1 MARPVSTSRD
11 AETADA
17 ETAHEEGQT
26 MTSTSGA
33 TDQGSQRSDLMPLQ
47 GYDYIEFW
55 VGNAKQAA
63 HYYRTAFGFTP
74 VAYAGPE
81 TGVRDRS
88 SWVLDQG
95 GIRFVFTAGLDPDH
109 QINRHHLVHGDGVRD
124 IAFVVPDVD
133 AAFSTAVERGA
144 IPSRHP
150 EILADEQGKLAIA
163 SIQAYGDTLH
173 TFVERTAY
181 DGIFLPGYVPLSEG
195 VQPGGVGG
203 LKPVFTIPPGDSV
216 GLKLVDHI
224 VCNVE
229 LGEMTT
235 WARWYEQIMGF
246 TQLVHYDDEQ
256 ISTEYTAL
264 MSKVLWDGD
273 GRVKLPINEPAA
285 GQKKSQIEEY
295 LDFYGGP
302 GVQHLA
308 LATDD
313 IITAVTKLRA
323 NGVRF
328 MRVPDTYYDDVR
340 SRLDWDSI
348 DADLSRLAE
357 HNVLI
362 DADDEGYLLQI
373 FTEPVGD
380 RPTVFYEIIERHGSR
395 GFGVGNFKALFEAI
409 EREQDL
415 RGNL

>member
-1 MARPVSTSRD
+1 MPNSDDPAVKVTPP
-11 AETADA
+11 
-17 ETAHEEGQT
+17 
-26 MTSTSGA
+26 
-33 TDQGSQRSDLMPLQ
+33 QGDVMPLQ
-47 GYDYIEFW
+47 GYDYIEFF
-55 VGNAKQAA
+55 VGNAKQSA

-95 GIRFVFTAGLDPDH
+95 SIRFVFTAGLQPDH
-109 QINRHHLVHGDGVRD
+109 DVNQHHLAHGDGVRD
-124 IAFVVPDVD
+124 IAFVVPDVEN
-133 AAFSTAVERGA
+133 AFATAVQRGA
-144 IPSRHP
+144 EP
-150 EILADEQGKLAIA
+150 EGEPEVRSDDNGKIMTA
-163 SIQAYGDTLH
+163 SIRAYGDTLH
-173 TFVERTAY
+173 TFVDRSVY
-181 DGIFLPGYVPLSEG
+181 DGVFFPGYVPLTQG
-195 VQPGGVGG
+195 RQVGGG
-203 LKPVFTIPPGDSV
+203 LKPVFTVPPGEAV
-216 GLKLVDHI
+216 GLDIVDHI

-235 WARWYEQIMGF
+235 WAQWYEQVMGF

-256 ISTEYTAL
+256 ISTEYSAL

-273 GRVKLPINEPAA
+273 GRVKLPINEPAD
-285 GQKKSQIEEY
+285 GKKKSQIEEY
-295 LDFYGGP
+295 LDFYHGP

-308 LATDD
+308 LATSD
-313 IITAVTKLRA
+313 IVTAVTKLRA

-328 MRVPDTYYDDVR
+328 MRVPDTYYRDVR
-340 SRLDWDSI
+340 ERLDWDTI
-348 DADLSRLAE
+348 DADLDLLAQ

>member
-1 MARPVSTSRD
+1 MASVQPS
-11 AETADA
+11 
-17 ETAHEEGQT
+17 
-26 MTSTSGA
+26 A
-33 TDQGSQRSDLMPLQ
+33 TDLGGGVALQ
-47 GYDYIEFW
+47 GYDFIEFW

-81 TGVRDRS
+81 TGVRDRA

-95 GIRFVFTAGLDPDH
+95 DIRFVISAALAPGHP
-109 QINRHHLVHGDGVRD
+109 IARHHHAHGDGVRD
-124 IAFVVPDVD
+124 IAFAVPDVE
-133 AAFSTAVERGA
+133 AAFAAATSRGA
-144 IPSRHP
+144 TPVAEPAVQSDD
-150 EILADEQGKLAIA
+150 LGKVVTA
-163 SIQAYGDTLH
+163 SIAAYGETVH
-173 TFVERTAY
+173 TFVDRAAY
-181 DGIFLPGYVPLSEG
+181 AGVFLPGYVDLRRQEVG
-195 VQPGGVGG
+195 DGGGGNGEDNHEHAHGAGPAGG
-203 LKPVFTIPPGDSV
+203 LGSALALPAGIPLGIEV
-216 GLKLVDHI
+216 VDHV

-229 LGEMTT
+229 LGEMST
-235 WARWYEQIMGF
+235 WSTWYERVLGF

-264 MSKVLWDGD
+264 MSKVLWDGV

-285 GQKKSQIEEY
+285 GSKKSQIEEY

-308 LATDD
+308 LGTSD
-313 IITAVTKLRA
+313 IVSTVAALRA

-340 SRLDWDSI
+340 ERLDWGRI
-348 DADLSRLAE
+348 DADLERLAE
-357 HNVLI
+357 HDILV

-380 RPTVFYEIIERHGSR
+380 RPTLFYEIIERQGSR

-409 EREQDL
+409 EREQGL